1 MLTGVVAEVIGE
13 LVLGVS
19 LGLEDGLAVGAAL
32 APHPASARAAITVK
46 VMGIA
51 FTIALKPP

>member
-1 MLTGVVAEVIGE
+1 VLAGVVAEVIGD
-13 LVLGVS
+13 LMLGVS
-19 LGLEDGLAVGAAL
+19 VALEDGLAVGAAP
-32 APHPASARAAITVK
+32 APHPASTRAAITVK